1 MADNYRDQQAEGLI
15 TIDGLREKLD
25 GIAGERDALEARLAM
40 LASGEKRLREL
51 DALPGLVDA
60 YLRDLPELVGRERI
74 VREYE
79 TVPEE
84 RTESNPLG
92 AYTLTPESVRHLLE
106 EELAEK
112 RLDAED
118 ARCARFR
125 EIYAMIGLQVAIH
138 PSGALDI
145 SLGARS
151 SGSSLGSKGVMPWD
165 ESG

>member
-92 AYTLTPESVRHLLE
+92 AYTLTPESVRHLL
-106 EELAEK
+106 K
-112 RLDAED
+112 RSWPRSASTPRMPA
-118 ARCARFR
+118 AR
-125 EIYAMIGLQVAIH
+125 G
-138 PSGALDI
+138 SG
-145 SLGARS
+145 RS
-151 SGSSLGSKGVMPWD
+151 TL
-165 ESG
+165 

>member
-1 MADNYRDQQAEGLI
+1 
-15 TIDGLREKLD
+15 
-25 GIAGERDALEARLAM
+25 M

-92 AYTLTPESVRHLLE
+92 AYTLTPESVRHLPE

-118 ARCARFR
+118 TRCARFR

-145 SLGARS
+145 SLGTRS
-151 SGSSLGSKGVMPWD
+151 SGSSLGSKGVMP
-165 ESG
+165 